1 MKMMKTGA
9 NMSNSINFESPVMGY
24 TGKGSNSVFKKMFI
38 NLEKKKE
45 ESSNTKRR
53 RVCESTI
60 YREFLE
66 ARGENKTELM
76 RRNPTKKEI
85 KDWHWRQEN
94 FLEVKRI
101 LSFLNENLS
110 RAANRGNKSQKIDVD
125 LDYVYNIGASQ
136 DFQCALTGDELEF
149 TRGGFYWLGKWCN
162 PHSCTIDRIDS
173 NKGYIKGNIQLITW
187 RANCLK
193 QHLGNEEFI
202 AFCKDVA
209 YWHK

>member
-1 MKMMKTGA
+1 MKMMKMGA
-9 NMSNSINFESPVMGY
+9 NMSNSIDFEGPVMGY

-53 RVCESTI
+53 SVCESTI

-101 LSFLNENLS
+101 LSFLNRNLS